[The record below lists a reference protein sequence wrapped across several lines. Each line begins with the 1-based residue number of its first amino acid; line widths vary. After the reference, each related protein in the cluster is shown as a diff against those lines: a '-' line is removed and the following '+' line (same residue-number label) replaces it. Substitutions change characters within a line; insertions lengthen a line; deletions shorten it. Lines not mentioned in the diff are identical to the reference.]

1 MTLEPETIYC
11 ANHPSVA
18 TGLRC
23 NRCEKPICIKC
34 ATLTPTG
41 YRCKECISGQQKL
54 FETAKWQ
61 DYVLAFVLAAILSLV
76 GSIFIAFLPFAL
88 LTFLIAP
95 AIGTLIGEIIRRVT
109 AKRRSRK
116 LHLGVAGAMVVGA
129 LPLVFLQLL
138 SLGFFS
144 YQGGISGFA
153 SGLLPIIWQ
162 GVYLFLSISSAYY
175 RLAGITIR
183 F

>member
-1 MTLEPETIYC
+1 MTQEPEILYC

-23 NRCEKPICIKC
+23 NRCEKPICSKC

-41 YRCKECISGQQKL
+41 YRCKQCISGQLKV
-54 FETAKWQ
+54 FETAKLQ
-61 DYVLAFVLAAILSLV
+61 DYVLAFILAAILSLI
-76 GSIFIAFLPFAL
+76 GSIVIAFLPFAL
-88 LTFLIAP
+88 LTFLVAP
-95 AIGTLIGEIIRRVT
+95 VVGTIIGEAIRLAT
-109 AKRRSRK
+109 GKRRSRK
-116 LHLGVAGAMVVGA
+116 LHLGVVGAMIVGA
-129 LPLVFLQLL
+129 IPLVLIELI

-144 YQGGISGFA
+144 YQGGVSGFA
-153 SGLLPIIWQ
+153 SGLLPLVWQ

-183 F
+183 Y